1 MGKIEFDAAAA
12 SAVIR
17 AATSAED
24 ELRAQS
30 GPRRSAVEDAA
41 ADFAGVYADRFT
53 GSASVESADRGKLA
67 SVLDDLVGQIREAE
81 SAAQA
86 EQERLDAL
94 EAWNGSERERQR
106 VAAMSFIDTSTL
118 PPAAIRAPKPSELA
132 TRPPTIHAAFA
143 PR

>member
-30 GPRRSAVEDAA
+30 GPRRSAVEEAA

-53 GSASVESADRGKLA
+53 ASASAESADRGKLA
-67 SVLDDLVGQIREAE
+67 SMLNDLVGQIREAE

-94 EAWNGSERERQR
+94 EA
-106 VAAMSFIDTSTL
+106 
-118 PPAAIRAPKPSELA
+118 
-132 TRPPTIHAAFA
+132 
-143 PR
+143 